1 MTWTE
6 EDELWA
12 ASITAWEEALYERLA
27 KEKDID
33 ISVKDKE

>member
-12 ASITAWEEALYERLA
+12 ASITASEEALYESLA
-27 KEKDID
+27 KDE
-33 ISVKDKE
+33 E